1 MLRKKYLVIIG
12 AEMFIRLFGFVL
24 LGLSVFPSRLVLAQ
38 SDVPRIE
45 VGAHYTL
52 LKSDQLTPQ
61 GGTSHEAGFG
71 GRFTV
76 NLKRWLSTEAEINY
90 FPKSTAPG
98 NRTLGVFGV
107 KAGWRAERFGIFAK
121 ARPGILYFS
130 DPRLPAP
137 PFPSVGACFG
147 LRQKNFAMDVGGVV
161 EGYPSRRTVIRVDA
175 GDTITRLE
183 KLCPYPPFAFPFT
196 THNPQVNIGFGFR
209 F

>member
-1 MLRKKYLVIIG
+1 
-12 AEMFIRLFGFVL
+12 MFTRSLGFACFVL
-24 LGLSVFPSRLVLAQ
+24 ALLLPNVLLAQ
-38 SDVPRIE
+38 SEVPRVE
-45 VGAHYTL
+45 VGALYTL
-52 LKSDQLTPQ
+52 LKSEQLTPQ
-61 GGTSHEAGFG
+61 GGTSNEAGVG

-76 NLKRWLSTEAEINY
+76 NLKSWLSTEAEINY
-90 FPKSTAPG
+90 FPKSSAPG
-98 NRTLGVFGV
+98 NRTLGLFGV

-175 GDTITRLE
+175 GDTITKLE
-183 KLCPYPPFAFPFT
+183 RICPYPPFAFPFT
-196 THNPQVNIGFGFR
+196 THNPQFNIGFGFR